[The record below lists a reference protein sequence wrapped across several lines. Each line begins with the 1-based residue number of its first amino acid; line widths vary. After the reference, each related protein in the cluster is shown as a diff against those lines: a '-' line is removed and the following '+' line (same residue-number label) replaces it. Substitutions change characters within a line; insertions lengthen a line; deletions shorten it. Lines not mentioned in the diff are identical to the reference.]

1 MGEMTR
7 EQIIAGLVEQGAPRD
22 QATLYTDAY
31 LEYTE
36 ASANIADHGII
47 VMHPRTANPI
57 KNPYL
62 EVRDTAARK
71 LSAMRKIK
79 ADFLW

>member
-7 EQIIAGLVEQGAPRD
+7 QQIIKQLVKNGAPRD
-22 QATLYTDAY
+22 QATLYADWF
-31 LEYTE
+31 LEYRE
-36 ASANIADHGII
+36 ACQNIEKNGII
-47 VMHPRTANPI
+47 VSHPRTANPI

-62 EVRDTAARK
+62 EIRDNAAK
-71 LSAMRKIK
+71 KMAAMRRLK